1 MASKKKTSKRA
12 TSDIAAKEAIREGK
26 ELLSSEN
33 LRFVVGLVVLLFS
46 LYTII
51 SFVSF
56 YFTGPMDQSLIES
69 TSETARDAGNW
80 GGMFGATLSDCFINK
95 CFGVSSI
102 LIPIFFLMVSL
113 KLMKVGKVRLWKWF
127 ANFAFLMIW
136 FSVAIQFFIP
146 DNLLN
151 NLFFLPGGKHGQFI
165 CDALILKIGK
175 PGTFLTIFVTAII
188 YFIYLSDETVRLIKK
203 SFGKLKFRKN
213 VDDVEKENET
223 VEENEQVN
231 EPEVVEKIET
241 AKEAAPE
248 DNVST
253 AEPEEIAEEELQE
266 NHEEEEPGG
275 NNVVTVEDSQDLY
288 DPRKDLEHYKFPPLN
303 LLKHY
308 DNGGFS
314 VSESEKLANEE
325 LIRNTLSTFGVEIT
339 EITATVGPTVTL
351 YEVTPASGVRIAK
364 IRTLEEDIARSLGAL
379 GIRIIAP
386 IPGKTTV
393 GIEVPNKK
401 PQTVSM
407 ESVVNTE
414 KFRNFKAELPV
425 VIGKTITNEPF
436 MFDLAKMPHLLV
448 AGATGQGK
456 SVGLNAII
464 TSLLYTKHPAE
475 LKLVLV
481 DPKKVELSIYSTL
494 ENHFLA
500 KVPDN
505 NDEVVITDVDRVVYA
520 LNSLCKEMDT
530 RYLLLKKARVRN
542 IKEYNK
548 RFCERKL
555 NPEKGHRFLPYIVVI
570 VDEFA
575 DLIMTAGKN
584 VETPIAR
591 IAQLARAVGIHMI
604 IATQRPTA
612 NIITGTIKANFPA
625 RIAFK
630 VAQAVDSRT
639 IIDRTGANRLIG
651 RGDML
656 FHTGGE
662 PVRVQCAFVD
672 TPEVEDITNYI
683 AAQQGYPAPFELPEV
698 PLPEGSSFGSC
709 FTSDEPVHI
718 DPLFT
723 DAANA
728 VVESGVG
735 STSFIQRKFSIG
747 YNRAGRIMDQLEKA
761 GIVGPQVGSKPR
773 DVLCTSQADLEA
785 KIAGAF

>member
-1 MASKKKTSKRA
+1 MASKNKTKNKQ
-12 TSDIAAKEAIREGK
+12 AANIVVKEAAREGK
-26 ELLSSEN
+26 DFLCSEN
-33 LRFVVGLVVLLFS
+33 VRFVIGLVVLLLS
-46 LYTII
+46 LYIILSYI
-51 SFVSF
+51 SFF
-56 YFTGPMDQSLIES
+56 FTGTVDQSIMEDA
-69 TSETARDAGNW
+69 TSPVRKVGNW
-80 GGMFGATLSDCFINK
+80 GGILGASFSFWLINE
-95 CFGVSSI
+95 CFGVSSVFV
-102 LIPIFFLMVSL
+102 PVFLLFVSL

-127 ANFAFLMIW
+127 VNFSFLAIW
-136 FSVAIQFFIP
+136 FSVAVQFFVP
-146 DNLLN
+146 DNIIN
-151 NLFFLPGGKHGQFI
+151 QLFFVPGGKHGQFV
-165 CDALILKIGK
+165 CDMLVLKIGK
-175 PGTFLTIFVTAII
+175 PGTLLVILLTALI
-188 YFIYLSDETVRLIKK
+188 YFIYLSDETVRFIKK
-203 SFGKLKFRKN
+203 SFGKLKFDKK
-213 VDDVEKENET
+213 KEEMLSSDSSKCDET
-223 VEENEQVN
+223 KSSKPTALK
-231 EPEVVEKIET
+231 PEVLSKEMEGSRAPAQSVAKQTCEEVKDEVDEEKPET
-241 AKEAAPE
+241 KEE
-248 DNVST
+248 QS
-253 AEPEEIAEEELQE
+253 EPQ
-266 NHEEEEPGG
+266 
-275 NNVVTVEDSQDLY
+275 QDVY
-288 DPRKDLEHYKFPPLN
+288 APRKDLEFYKFPPLN
-303 LLKHY
+303 ILKRY
-308 DNGGFS
+308 DNDGIS
-314 VSESEKLANEE
+314 VSEAEKAANEE
-325 LIRNTLSTFGVEIT
+325 RIRSTLKTFGVEISG
-339 EITATVGPTVTL
+339 ISATIGPTITL
-351 YEVTPASGVRIAK
+351 YEITPASGVRIAK

-401 PQTVSM
+401 PQIVSM
-407 ESVVNTE
+407 ESVVNTDT
-414 KFRNFKAELPV
+414 FRNFKAELPI

-464 TSLLYTKHPAE
+464 TSLLYRKHPAE

-500 KVPDN
+500 KVPDKK
-505 NDEVVITDVDRVVYA
+505 DEVVITDVDRVVYA

-548 RFCERKL
+548 RFCERML
-555 NPEKGHRFLPYIVVI
+555 NPENGHRYLPYIVVI

-630 VAQAVDSRT
+630 VAQAIDSRT

-656 FHTGGE
+656 FCSGGE

-672 TPEVEDITNYI
+672 TPEVEGLTSFI
-683 AAQQGYPAPFELPEV
+683 AKQQGYPAPFELPEV
-698 PLPEGSSFGSC
+698 PLPESSASGSSYS
-709 FTSDEPVHI
+709 SDEPIHL
-718 DPLFT
+718 DPLFSE
-723 DAANA
+723 AASM
-728 VVESGVG
+728 VVESGIG

-747 YNRAGRIMDQLEKA
+747 YNRAGKIMDQLESA
-761 GIVGPQVGSKPR
+761 GIVGPQIGSKPR
-773 DVLCTSQADLEA
+773 EVLCSSQSELEA
-785 KIAGAF
+785 KIANAF

>member
-1 MASKKKTSKRA
+1 MASKKKTSKKA

-69 TSETARDAGNW
+69 TSETVRDAGNW
-80 GGMFGATLSDCFINK
+80 GGMFGATLSDYFINK

-151 NLFFLPGGKHGQFI
+151 SLFFLPGGKHGQFI

-481 DPKKVELSIYSTL
+481 DPRKWSLAFILHWKII
-494 ENHFLA
+494 FL
-500 KVPDN
+500 P
-505 NDEVVITDVDRVVYA
+505 
-520 LNSLCKEMDT
+520 
-530 RYLLLKKARVRN
+530 
-542 IKEYNK
+542 
-548 RFCERKL
+548 
-555 NPEKGHRFLPYIVVI
+555 RFLT
-570 VDEFA
+570 
-575 DLIMTAGKN
+575 IMT
-584 VETPIAR
+584 R
-591 IAQLARAVGIHMI
+591 
-604 IATQRPTA
+604 
-612 NIITGTIKANFPA
+612 
-625 RIAFK
+625 
-630 VAQAVDSRT
+630 
-639 IIDRTGANRLIG
+639 
-651 RGDML
+651 
-656 FHTGGE
+656 
-662 PVRVQCAFVD
+662 
-672 TPEVEDITNYI
+672 
-683 AAQQGYPAPFELPEV
+683 
-698 PLPEGSSFGSC
+698 
-709 FTSDEPVHI
+709 
-718 DPLFT
+718 
-723 DAANA
+723 
-728 VVESGVG
+728 
-735 STSFIQRKFSIG
+735 
-747 YNRAGRIMDQLEKA
+747 
-761 GIVGPQVGSKPR
+761 
-773 DVLCTSQADLEA
+773 
-785 KIAGAF
+785 

>member
-1 MASKKKTSKRA
+1 MVKEVVRESK
-12 TSDIAAKEAIREGK
+12 D
-26 ELLSSEN
+26 LLCSEN
-33 LRFVVGLVVLLFS
+33 VRFIIGLVVLLLS
-46 LYTII
+46 LYMVLSYI
-51 SFVSF
+51 SFF
-56 YFTGPMDQSLIES
+56 FTGTVDQSIIENA
-69 TSETARDAGNW
+69 TSSARKVGNW
-80 GGMFGATLSDCFINK
+80 GGILGASFSFWLINE
-95 CFGVSSI
+95 CFGVSSV
-102 LIPIFFLMVSL
+102 FLPVFLLLVSL

-127 ANFAFLMIW
+127 VNFSFLTIW
-136 FSVAIQFFIP
+136 FSVAIQSFIP
-146 DNLLN
+146 DNIIN
-151 NLFFLPGGKHGQFI
+151 QLFFVPGGKHGQFV
-165 CDALILKIGK
+165 CDMLVWKIGK
-175 PGTFLTIFVTAII
+175 PGTLLVILLTALI
-188 YFIYLSDETVRLIKK
+188 YFIYLSDETVRFIKK
-203 SFGKLKFRKN
+203 TFGKLKLEKKKEETPSSDNRLCDEVKSSKPTGLKSEVSSKETEESDAPAQTEAKQPCEDIEDKVDKEKN
-213 VDDVEKENET
+213 EINE
-223 VEENEQVN
+223 EH
-231 EPEVVEKIET
+231 PEI
-241 AKEAAPE
+241 
-248 DNVST
+248 
-253 AEPEEIAEEELQE
+253 Q
-266 NHEEEEPGG
+266 
-275 NNVVTVEDSQDLY
+275 QDTY
-288 DPRKDLEHYKFPPLN
+288 DPRKDLEYYKFPPLN

-308 DNGGFS
+308 ANDGIS
-314 VSESEKLANEE
+314 VSEAEKAANEE
-325 LIRNTLSTFGVEIT
+325 RIRSTLKTFGVEISG
-339 EITATVGPTVTL
+339 ISATIGPTITL
-351 YEVTPASGVRIAK
+351 YEITPASGVRIAK

-401 PQTVSM
+401 PQIVSM
-407 ESVVNTE
+407 ESVVNTDA
-414 KFRNFKAELPV
+414 FRNFKAELPI

-464 TSLLYTKHPAE
+464 TSLLYRKHPAE

-505 NDEVVITDVDRVVYA
+505 KDEVVITDVDRVVYA

-548 RFCERKL
+548 RFCERML
-555 NPEKGHRFLPYIVVI
+555 NPENGHRYLPYIVVI

-630 VAQAVDSRT
+630 VAQAIDSRT

-656 FHTGGE
+656 FCSGGE

-672 TPEVEDITNYI
+672 TPEVEGLTSFI
-683 AAQQGYPAPFELPEV
+683 AKQQGYTAPFELPEV
-698 PLPEGSSFGSC
+698 PLLESSASGSSYS
-709 FTSDEPVHI
+709 SDEPIHL
-718 DPLFT
+718 DPLFNE
-723 DAANA
+723 AASM

-747 YNRAGRIMDQLEKA
+747 YNRAGKIMDQLESA
-761 GIVGPQVGSKPR
+761 GIVGPQIGSKPR
-773 DVLCTSQADLEA
+773 EVLCSSQSELDA
-785 KIAGAF
+785 KIANAF

>member
-1 MASKKKTSKRA
+1 MASKNKTKNKQATNVVVKEVVRESK
-12 TSDIAAKEAIREGK
+12 D
-26 ELLSSEN
+26 LLCSEN
-33 LRFVVGLVVLLFS
+33 VRFIIGLVVLLLS
-46 LYTII
+46 LYMILSYI
-51 SFVSF
+51 SFF
-56 YFTGPMDQSLIES
+56 FTGTVDQSIIEDA
-69 TSETARDAGNW
+69 TSSARKVGNW
-80 GGMFGATLSDCFINK
+80 GGILGASFSFWLINE
-95 CFGVSSI
+95 CFGVSSVFV
-102 LIPIFFLMVSL
+102 PVFLLFVSL

-127 ANFAFLMIW
+127 VNFSFLTIW

-146 DNLLN
+146 DNIIN
-151 NLFFLPGGKHGQFI
+151 QLFFVPGGKHGQFV
-165 CDALILKIGK
+165 CDMLVWKIGK
-175 PGTFLTIFVTAII
+175 PGTLLVILLTALI
-188 YFIYLSDETVRLIKK
+188 YFIYLSDETVRFIKK
-203 SFGKLKFRKN
+203 TFGKLKLEKKKEETLSSDSSMCDEIESSKPIALKSEVSSKEIEESDAQVQEGAKQPCENIEDKVDKDKN
-213 VDDVEKENET
+213 EIS
-223 VEENEQVN
+223 EER
-231 EPEVVEKIET
+231 PEI
-241 AKEAAPE
+241 
-248 DNVST
+248 
-253 AEPEEIAEEELQE
+253 Q
-266 NHEEEEPGG
+266 
-275 NNVVTVEDSQDLY
+275 QDTY
-288 DPRKDLEHYKFPPLN
+288 DPRKDLEYYKFPPLN

-308 DNGGFS
+308 ANDGIS
-314 VSESEKLANEE
+314 VSEAEKAANEE
-325 LIRNTLSTFGVEIT
+325 RIRSTLKTFGVEISG
-339 EITATVGPTVTL
+339 ISATIGPTITL
-351 YEVTPASGVRIAK
+351 YEITPASGVRIAK

-401 PQTVSM
+401 PQIVSM
-407 ESVVNTE
+407 ESVVNTAA
-414 KFRNFKAELPV
+414 FRNFKAELPI
-425 VIGKTITNEPF
+425 VIGKTITNDPF

-464 TSLLYTKHPAE
+464 TSLLYRKHPAE

-505 NDEVVITDVDRVVYA
+505 KDEVVITDVDRVVYA

-548 RFCERKL
+548 RFCERML
-555 NPEKGHRFLPYIVVI
+555 NPENGHRYLPYIVVI

-630 VAQAVDSRT
+630 VAQAIDSRT

-656 FHTGGE
+656 FCSGGE

-672 TPEVEDITNYI
+672 TPEVEGLTSFI
-683 AAQQGYPAPFELPEV
+683 AKQQGYTAPFELPEV
-698 PLPEGSSFGSC
+698 PLPESSASGSSYS
-709 FTSDEPVHI
+709 SDEPIHL
-718 DPLFT
+718 DPLFNE
-723 DAANA
+723 AASM

-747 YNRAGRIMDQLEKA
+747 YNRAGKIMDQLESA
-761 GIVGPQVGSKPR
+761 GIVGPQIGSKPR
-773 DVLCTSQADLEA
+773 EVLCSSQSELDA
-785 KIAGAF
+785 KIANAF

>member
-1 MASKKKTSKRA
+1 M
-12 TSDIAAKEAIREGK
+12 
-26 ELLSSEN
+26 
-33 LRFVVGLVVLLFS
+33 
-46 LYTII
+46 
-51 SFVSF
+51 
-56 YFTGPMDQSLIES
+56 
-69 TSETARDAGNW
+69 
-80 GGMFGATLSDCFINK
+80 
-95 CFGVSSI
+95 
-102 LIPIFFLMVSL
+102 
-113 KLMKVGKVRLWKWF
+113 
-127 ANFAFLMIW
+127 
-136 FSVAIQFFIP
+136 
-146 DNLLN
+146 
-151 NLFFLPGGKHGQFI
+151 
-165 CDALILKIGK
+165 
-175 PGTFLTIFVTAII
+175 
-188 YFIYLSDETVRLIKK
+188 
-203 SFGKLKFRKN
+203 
-213 VDDVEKENET
+213 DDVEKENET

-570 VDEFA
+570 VDEF
-575 DLIMTAGKN
+575 GN
-584 VETPIAR
+584 
-591 IAQLARAVGIHMI
+591 
-604 IATQRPTA
+604 
-612 NIITGTIKANFPA
+612 
-625 RIAFK
+625 
-630 VAQAVDSRT
+630 SY
-639 IIDRTGANRLIG
+639 
-651 RGDML
+651 
-656 FHTGGE
+656 
-662 PVRVQCAFVD
+662 CAYSTV
-672 TPEVEDITNYI
+672 
-683 AAQQGYPAPFELPEV
+683 
-698 PLPEGSSFGSC
+698 GSC
-709 FTSDEPVHI
+709 CGNTYDNCHPKTYGKHNNGNNQGEFSCTYRIQGGASGG
-718 DPLFT
+718 F
-723 DAANA
+723 ANNYRPY
-728 VVESGVG
+728 GC
-735 STSFIQRKFSIG
+735 K
-747 YNRAGRIMDQLEKA
+747 
-761 GIVGPQVGSKPR
+761 
-773 DVLCTSQADLEA
+773 QADW
-785 KIAGAF
+785 

>member
-1 MASKKKTSKRA
+1 MASKNKTKNKKA
-12 TSDIAAKEAIREGK
+12 TNAAVKEAAREGK
-26 ELLSSEN
+26 DLLCSEN
-33 LRFVVGLVVLLFS
+33 VRFVIGLVVLLLS
-46 LYTII
+46 LYIILSYI
-51 SFVSF
+51 SFF
-56 YFTGPMDQSLIES
+56 FTGAVDQSIMEDATLP
-69 TSETARDAGNW
+69 ARKVGNW
-80 GGMFGATLSDCFINK
+80 GGILGASFSFWLIDE
-95 CFGVSSI
+95 CFGVSSVFM
-102 LIPIFFLMVSL
+102 PVFLLFVSL

-127 ANFAFLMIW
+127 VNFSFLTIW

-146 DNLLN
+146 DNIIN
-151 NLFFLPGGKHGQFI
+151 QLFFVPGGKHGQYV
-165 CDALILKIGK
+165 CDMLVLRIGK
-175 PGTFLTIFVTAII
+175 PGTLLFILLTVLI
-188 YFIYLSDETVRLIKK
+188 YFVYLSDETVRFIKK
-203 SFGKLKFRKN
+203 TFSKMNFERKKVETLSSEGCESDDEASPTQTALKP
-213 VDDVEKENET
+213 ELPPKETGND
-223 VEENEQVN
+223 EE
-231 EPEVVEKIET
+231 P
-241 AKEAAPE
+241 AKDEAELPC
-248 DNVST
+248 
-253 AEPEEIAEEELQE
+253 EEIVDKADKEKTASDEGQPEIQQ
-266 NHEEEEPGG
+266 N
-275 NNVVTVEDSQDLY
+275 TY
-288 DPRKDLEHYKFPPLN
+288 DPRKDLEYYKFPPLN
-303 LLKHY
+303 LLKRY
-308 DNGGFS
+308 DNEGIS
-314 VSESEKLANEE
+314 VSEAEKVANEE
-325 LIRNTLSTFGVEIT
+325 RIRSTLRTFGLEISG
-339 EITATVGPTVTL
+339 ISATIGPTITL
-351 YEVTPASGVRIAK
+351 YEITPASGVRIAK

-393 GIEVPNKK
+393 GIEVPNNK
-401 PQTVSM
+401 PQIVSM
-407 ESVVNTE
+407 ESVVNTDA
-414 KFRNFKAELPV
+414 FRNFKAELPI

-464 TSLLYTKHPAE
+464 TSLLYRRHPAE

-500 KVPDN
+500 KVPDKK
-505 NDEVVITDVDRVVYA
+505 DEVVITDVKERVVYA

-548 RFCERKL
+548 RFCERML
-555 NPEKGHRFLPYIVVI
+555 NPENGHRYLPYIVVI
-570 VDEFA
+570 VDEFG
-575 DLIMTAGKN
+575 DLIMTSGKN

-630 VAQAVDSRT
+630 VAQAIDSRT

-656 FHTGGE
+656 FCSGGE

-672 TPEVEDITNYI
+672 TPEVEDITNFI
-683 AAQQGYPAPFELPEV
+683 ARQQGYPAPFELPEV
-698 PLPEGSSFGSC
+698 PLPESSVSDSPFS
-709 FTSDEPVHI
+709 SDEPVHL

-723 DAANA
+723 DAAKA

-735 STSFIQRKFSIG
+735 STSFLQRKFSIG
-747 YNRAGRIMDQLEKA
+747 YNRAGKIMDQLESA
-761 GIVGPQVGSKPR
+761 GVVGPQIGSKPR
-773 DVLCTSQADLEA
+773 EVLCGSQSDLETI
-785 KIAGAF
+785 IANAF

>member
-1 MASKKKTSKRA
+1 MASKNKTKK
-12 TSDIAAKEAIREGK
+12 AANVAVKEAAREGK
-26 ELLSSEN
+26 DLLCSENVRFVIGLVALLLS
-33 LRFVVGLVVLLFS
+33 
-46 LYTII
+46 LYII
-51 SFVSF
+51 LSYVSF
-56 YFTGPMDQSLIES
+56 FFTGTVDQSIIE
-69 TSETARDAGNW
+69 DAASSVRKVGNW
-80 GGMFGATLSDCFINK
+80 GGILGASFSFWLINE
-95 CFGVSSI
+95 CFGVSSVFV
-102 LIPIFFLMVSL
+102 PVFLLFVSL
-113 KLMKVGKVRLWKWF
+113 KLMKVGKIRLWKWF
-127 ANFAFLMIW
+127 VNFSFLTIW
-136 FSVAIQFFIP
+136 LSVAIQFFIP
-146 DNLLN
+146 DNIIN
-151 NLFFLPGGKHGQFI
+151 QLFFIPGGKHGQFV
-165 CDALILKIGK
+165 CDMLVWKIGK
-175 PGTFLTIFVTAII
+175 PGTLLVILLTALI
-188 YFIYLSDETVRLIKK
+188 YFIYLSDETVRFIKK
-203 SFGKLKFRKN
+203 SFGKLKF
-213 VDDVEKENET
+213 EKKKEERLSLDNTMCNET
-223 VEENEQVN
+223 KSSKPTGPKPEVSSKEIEESDAQVQEDAKQPCEEIEDKVDKEKQEVN
-231 EPEVVEKIET
+231 EEQ
-241 AKEAAPE
+241 
-248 DNVST
+248 S
-253 AEPEEIAEEELQE
+253 EIQQ
-266 NHEEEEPGG
+266 NI
-275 NNVVTVEDSQDLY
+275 Y
-288 DPRKDLEHYKFPPLN
+288 DPRKDLEYYKFPPLT
-303 LLKHY
+303 LLKRY
-308 DNGGFS
+308 DNEGIS
-314 VSESEKLANEE
+314 VSAAEKAANEE
-325 LIRNTLSTFGVEIT
+325 RIRSTLKTFGVEISG
-339 EITATVGPTVTL
+339 ISATIGPTITL
-351 YEVTPASGVRIAK
+351 YEITPASGVRIAK

-401 PQTVSM
+401 PQIVSM
-407 ESVVNTE
+407 ESVVNTDA
-414 KFRNFKAELPV
+414 FRNFKAELPI

-464 TSLLYTKHPAE
+464 TSLLYRKHPAE

-500 KVPDN
+500 KVPDKK
-505 NDEVVITDVDRVVYA
+505 DEVVITDVKERVVYA

-548 RFCERKL
+548 RFCERML
-555 NPEKGHRFLPYIVVI
+555 NPENGHRYLPYIVVI

-575 DLIMTAGKN
+575 DLIMTSGKN

-630 VAQAVDSRT
+630 VAQAIDSRT

-656 FHTGGE
+656 FCSSGE

-672 TPEVEDITNYI
+672 TPEVEGLTSFI
-683 AAQQGYPAPFELPEV
+683 AKQQGYPAPFELPEV
-698 PLPEGSSFGSC
+698 PLPESSSPDSSYS
-709 FTSDEPVHI
+709 SDEPIHL
-718 DPLFT
+718 DPLFNE
-723 DAANA
+723 AASM

-747 YNRAGRIMDQLEKA
+747 YNRAGKIMDQLESA
-761 GIVGPQVGSKPR
+761 GIVGPQMGSKPR
-773 DVLCTSQADLEA
+773 EVLCGSQSELEA
-785 KIAGAF
+785 KIANAF

>member
-1 MASKKKTSKRA
+1 MASKNKTKNKITA
-12 TSDIAAKEAIREGK
+12 NAAAVKEAARESKDWLRSENVRFVMGLIVL
-26 ELLSSEN
+26 LLS
-33 LRFVVGLVVLLFS
+33 
-46 LYTII
+46 LYLILSYI
-51 SFVSF
+51 SFF
-56 YFTGPMDQSLIES
+56 FTGTVDQSLIVDGAS
-69 TSETARDAGNW
+69 SARKIGNW
-80 GGMFGATLSDCFINK
+80 GGVLGASLSFWLINE

-102 LIPIFFLMVSL
+102 LIPIFLLFVSL
-113 KLMKVGKVRLWKWF
+113 KLMKIGKVRLWKLF
-127 ANFAFLMIW
+127 ANFSFLTIW

-146 DNLLN
+146 DSIINQ
-151 NLFFLPGGKHGQFI
+151 LFFVPGGKHGQYV
-165 CDALILKIGK
+165 CDMLVLKIGK
-175 PGTFLTIFVTAII
+175 PGTLLVILLMAVI
-188 YFIYLSDETVRLIKK
+188 YFVYLSDETVRLIKK
-203 SFGKLKFRKN
+203 SLGKLNFEKRKN
-213 VDDVEKENET
+213 AELSSEGKISEESADSNTKTLEKSGSDNASL
-223 VEENEQVN
+223 
-231 EPEVVEKIET
+231 II
-241 AKEAAPE
+241 E
-248 DNVST
+248 DNKQ
-253 AEPEEIAEEELQE
+253 EETKQPCEDPGENIIEEKTGHGRETQE
-266 NHEEEEPGG
+266 NLQ
-275 NNVVTVEDSQDLY
+275 NMY
-288 DPRKDLEHYKFPPLN
+288 DPRKDLEYYKFPPLN

-308 DNGGFS
+308 DNGGIS
-314 VSESEKLANEE
+314 VSESEKAANEE
-325 LIRNTLSTFGVEIT
+325 RIRGTLRTFGVEISG
-339 EITATVGPTVTL
+339 ISATIGPTITL
-351 YEVTPASGVRIAK
+351 YEITPASGVRIAK

-401 PQTVSM
+401 PQIVSM
-407 ESVVNTE
+407 ESVVNTDA
-414 KFRNFKAELPV
+414 FRNFKAELPV

-464 TSLLYTKHPAE
+464 TSLLYRKHPAE

-505 NDEVVITDVDRVVYA
+505 NEEVVITDVDRVVYA

-555 NPEKGHRFLPYIVVI
+555 NPDNGHRFLPYIVVI

-630 VAQAVDSRT
+630 VAQAIDSRT

-656 FHTGGE
+656 FCSGNE

-672 TPEVEDITNYI
+672 TPEVEGLTSFI
-683 AAQQGYPAPFELPEV
+683 AKQQGYPAPFELPEV
-698 PLPEGSSFGSC
+698 PLPESSTSGSSYS
-709 FTSDEPVHI
+709 SDEPIHL
-718 DPLFT
+718 DPLFNE
-723 DAANA
+723 AASM

-747 YNRAGRIMDQLEKA
+747 YNRAGKIMDQLESV
-761 GIVGPQVGSKPR
+761 GIVGPQIGSKPR
-773 DVLCTSQADLEA
+773 EVLCSSQSELEA
-785 KIAGAF
+785 KIANAF

>member
-1 MASKKKTSKRA
+1 MASKKTKNKQA
-12 TSDIAAKEAIREGK
+12 TNVVVKEVAREGK
-26 ELLSSEN
+26 DLLCSEN
-33 LRFVVGLVVLLFS
+33 VRFVIGLVVLLLS
-46 LYTII
+46 LYIILSYI
-51 SFVSF
+51 SFF
-56 YFTGPMDQSLIES
+56 FTGTVDQSIIEDS
-69 TSETARDAGNW
+69 TSPVRKVGNW
-80 GGMFGATLSDCFINK
+80 GGILGASFSFWLINE
-95 CFGVSSI
+95 CFGVSSVFV
-102 LIPIFFLMVSL
+102 PVFLLFVSL
-113 KLMKVGKVRLWKWF
+113 KLMKVGKIRLWKWF
-127 ANFAFLMIW
+127 VNFSFLTIW

-146 DNLLN
+146 DSIINQ
-151 NLFFLPGGKHGQFI
+151 LFFVPGGKHGQFV
-165 CDALILKIGK
+165 CDMLLLKIGK
-175 PGTFLTIFVTAII
+175 PGTLLVILLTALI
-188 YFIYLSDETVRLIKK
+188 YFIYLSDETVRFIKK
-203 SFGKLKFRKN
+203 SFGKLKFEKKKEEKLSSDSSTCDEIKFSKPTALN
-213 VDDVEKENET
+213 PEVSSKEIKESDALVQEDAKQPCGDAEDKVDKEKQE
-223 VEENEQVN
+223 VN
-231 EPEVVEKIET
+231 EEHPEI
-241 AKEAAPE
+241 
-248 DNVST
+248 
-253 AEPEEIAEEELQE
+253 Q
-266 NHEEEEPGG
+266 
-275 NNVVTVEDSQDLY
+275 QDAY
-288 DPRKDLEHYKFPPLN
+288 DPRKDLEYYKFPPLN
-303 LLKHY
+303 LLKRY
-308 DNGGFS
+308 ANDGIS
-314 VSESEKLANEE
+314 VSEAEKAANEE
-325 LIRNTLSTFGVEIT
+325 RIRSTLKTFGVEISG
-339 EITATVGPTVTL
+339 ISATIGPTITL
-351 YEVTPASGVRIAK
+351 YEITPASGVRIAK

-401 PQTVSM
+401 PQIVSM
-407 ESVVNTE
+407 ESVVNTDT
-414 KFRNFKAELPV
+414 FRNFKAELPI

-464 TSLLYTKHPAE
+464 TSLLYRKHPAE

-505 NDEVVITDVDRVVYA
+505 KDEVVITDVDRVVYA

-548 RFCERKL
+548 RFCERML
-555 NPEKGHRFLPYIVVI
+555 NPENGHRYLPYIVVI

-630 VAQAVDSRT
+630 VAQAIDSRT

-656 FHTGGE
+656 FCSGGE

-672 TPEVEDITNYI
+672 TPEVEGLTSFI
-683 AAQQGYPAPFELPEV
+683 AKQQGYPAPFELPEV
-698 PLPEGSSFGSC
+698 PLPESSASGSSYS
-709 FTSDEPVHI
+709 SDEPIHL
-718 DPLFT
+718 DPLFNE
-723 DAANA
+723 AASM

-747 YNRAGRIMDQLEKA
+747 YNRAGKIMDQLESA
-761 GIVGPQVGSKPR
+761 GIVGPQIGSKPR
-773 DVLCTSQADLEA
+773 EVLCSSQSELDA
-785 KIAGAF
+785 KIANAF